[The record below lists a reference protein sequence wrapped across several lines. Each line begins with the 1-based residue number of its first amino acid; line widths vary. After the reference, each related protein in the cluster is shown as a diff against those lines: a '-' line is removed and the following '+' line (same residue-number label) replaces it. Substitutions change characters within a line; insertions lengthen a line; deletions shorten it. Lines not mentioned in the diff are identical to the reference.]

1 MHRILVIRLYIPL
14 DALHVSD
21 CISPSSGATFI
32 SCTSHLVY
40 VCIYHTCG
48 CSMAIATQQLHVW
61 YRHIPAYTK
70 CDVQLIKVAP
80 EDGLIQSETYRPSN
94 GI

>member
-1 MHRILVIRLYIPL
+1 MHKILVIRLYFP

-40 VCIYHTCG
+40 
-48 CSMAIATQQLHVW
+48 
-61 YRHIPAYTK
+61 TK
-70 CDVQLIKVAP
+70 CYVQRIKFSP
-80 EDGLIQSETYRPSN
+80 DDGLIQSETCRASN
-94 GI
+94 GK

>member
-1 MHRILVIRLYIPL
+1 MHKILVIRLHFLL

-40 VCIYHTCG
+40 AGTVRL
-48 CSMAIATQQLHVW
+48 ALIATQQPDVW
-61 YRHIPAYTK
+61 YRYIPAYTK
-70 CDVQLIKVAP
+70 CDIQLTKVVP
-80 EDGLIQSETYRPSN
+80 DDGLT
-94 GI
+94 